1 MNGADISAPMEDD
14 SFRKCSSR
22 LWRSSKK
29 PSSISAAT
37 RDSETNSTAFA
48 ITPGGRLLYFAPNLS
63 RAGGGCR
70 IYLKMEG
77 LAHTGAHK
85 INNVLG
91 QSLLARKMGK
101 ARLVAGTGAGHTDW
115 PSRPRPP
122 GSA

>member
-1 MNGADISAPMEDD
+1 MSHHERRRYFGPY
-14 SFRKCSSR
+14 
-22 LWRSSKK
+22 
-29 PSSISAAT
+29 
-37 RDSETNSTAFA
+37 
-48 ITPGGRLLYFAPNLS
+48 GGRFVPEMLVPALAELEEAFFHFRRDAEFRNELDGLLRDYAGRPTPLYFAPNLS

-101 ARLVAGTGAGHTDW
+101 APIA
-115 PSRPRPP
+115 PRPEP
-122 GSA
+122 